1 MSWIY
6 LLIAGLGE
14 IGFVVFMKLS
24 NGFKSAFYSLLTL
37 VSALFSFYF
46 LSIALLT
53 IPLGTGY
60 AVWTGI
66 GAAGSVVIGMIIFK
80 ESKAPRRILF
90 LCLIIIGVIGLR
102 FVSPH

>member
-1 MSWIY
+1 MNWVY
-6 LLIAGLGE
+6 LFIAGLGE

-24 NGFKSAFYSLLTL
+24 NGFKSSFYSLLTL
-37 VSALFSFYF
+37 ISALLSFYF

-66 GAAGSVVIGMIIFK
+66 GAAGSVVIGMLFFK
-80 ESKAPRRILF
+80 ESKSLRRILF

-102 FVSPH
+102 FVAPH